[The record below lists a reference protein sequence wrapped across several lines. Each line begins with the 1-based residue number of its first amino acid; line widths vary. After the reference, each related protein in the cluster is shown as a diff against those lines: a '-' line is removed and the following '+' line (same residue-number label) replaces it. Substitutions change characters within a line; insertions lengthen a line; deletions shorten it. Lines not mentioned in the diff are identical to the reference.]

1 MMRTDR
7 SHSVDRIVSHNGEG
21 LRRLAVV
28 LKGVDGH
35 RLHASPPPRF
45 HRMGCQLEDVS
56 HWAQR

>member
-1 MMRTDR
+1 MMRADR

-35 RLHASPPPRF
+35 RFTLRLRHDF
-45 HRMGCQLEDVS
+45 VFVTFL
-56 HWAQR
+56 